1 MQTSCRSTSVL
12 TCLTALIAVS
22 GLLVIT
28 VQAQG
33 AGTPPSNGSPASGP
47 PACIALDATTP
58 CGPDYAEYPVLQ
70 SQFPSISTF
79 NAAVQNNIA
88 DLSQVTTSFVDNYG
102 CSSNNVRSMLN
113 VMRYQVSIQCS
124 MVINDAIVA
133 GCTVPSSRPAKGP
146 LLCSAQCT
154 MAGKTTQSVFQ
165 NTTACSASPSA
176 SILQARSGLITQ
188 YSNYCTFASNA
199 IAAGATC
206 TSGATHERDLCGWRN
221 STTAI
226 PQCSANFNDDCC
238 VALVK
243 ASTGGGGSSAPSS
256 SQLGLYIGIA
266 IGGAVFLIIVGLL
279 AVFLIRRRSQSYG
292 SSKGVDRYEQFRTSH
307 RLEEMEVSK
316 PKSSPAALYSPPTNS
331 LPKVT
336 TNPWQSSAVVAVA
349 VAPAATE
356 ASSPTPA
363 VQPGSPTNSSPPIT
377 MNNLPS
383 TARRTHVL
391 HPYEPTLPDE
401 LQLNVGSDIIMVRS
415 FDDGWALGFDP
426 STSKQ
431 GAFPLV
437 CVAEIDDQS
446 TVISAA
452 PTTVLAAPESTIS
465 SLRRAEGDVTLNRR
479 TSSQIVSSA
488 DRLAVSSLVATSL
501 REKKQ
506 RDQRIQEEIS
516 ATSPSTTALRSDLST
531 IERRQQEREEEAERL
546 RTEELER
553 QRRREDRERERLQ
566 REQERLRLEQDRIDR
581 EKDRVQR
588 ELLERERGQRETQ
601 AAAAT
606 SPGAG
611 SGSGSPTRAKQPISK
626 FLADLD
632 QYDDA
637 INGTSGTR

>member
-176 SILQARSGLITQ
+176 NILQARSGLITQ

-401 LQLNVGSDIIMVRS
+401 LQLNVGSDIIMTIS
-415 FDDGWALGFDP
+415 L
-426 STSKQ
+426 
-431 GAFPLV
+431 
-437 CVAEIDDQS
+437 QS
-446 TVISAA
+446 SVLP